1 MKLEYMLDHIPENI
15 RQHTT
20 KRTFQPGDVVVRKG
34 EKADHVYLLTAG
46 KLRVSNEFESGQRYT
61 FASLEVPDL
70 MGDLEVL
77 AGQEHF
83 AATNEAITECQMLS
97 MSAETFMQWMRTDN
111 DFAVAVAQLLASKMY
126 PTSNEAGRV
135 KFQPSQ
141 ERFEEYLAKR
151 LGDIETDL
159 FILHTSRQ
167 QIADDIGTSVKT
179 VNRCVTRMRDEGG
192 LSLLHGKI
200 TLNREQQERLREI
213 LQDIRAY

>member
-1 MKLEYMLDHIPENI
+1 MKLDYMLDHMPESI
-15 RQHTT
+15 RQHSTR
-20 KRTFQPGDVVVRKG
+20 RTFQPGEIVVRKG
-34 EKADHVYLLTAG
+34 DRADHVYLIMAG

-77 AGQEHF
+77 AGQECF
-83 AATNEAITECQMLS
+83 AATNEAITECQVLS
-97 MSAETFMQWMRTDN
+97 MTADTFLNWMKMDN
-111 DFAVAVAQLLASKMY
+111 DFAVAVARLLAAKMY

-179 VNRCVTRMRDEGG
+179 VNRCVTKMRDDGE
-192 LSLLHGKI
+192 LALLHGKI
-200 TLNREQQERLREI
+200 TLNREQQSKLRSAWGTEK
-213 LQDIRAY
+213 

>member
-1 MKLEYMLDHIPENI
+1 MKLDYMLDHMPDII
-15 RQHTT
+15 RQQTIR
-20 KRTFQPGDVVVRKG
+20 RTFQPGETVVRKG
-34 EKADHVYLLTAG
+34 EKADHVYLLMAG

-83 AATNEAITECQMLS
+83 AATNEAVTECQVLS
-97 MSAETFMQWMRTDN
+97 MTAETFLRWMKTDN
-111 DFAVAVAQLLASKMY
+111 DFAVAVARLLAAKMY

-179 VNRCVTRMRDEGG
+179 VNRCVTKMRDDGD
-192 LSLLHGKI
+192 LALLHGKI
-200 TLNREQQERLREI
+200 TLNRAQQERLKQ
-213 LQDIRAY
+213 LLGN

>member
-1 MKLEYMLDHIPENI
+1 MKLDYMLEHIPEEI

-20 KRTFQPGDVVVRKG
+20 KRTFQPGEIVVRKG
-34 EKADHVYLLTAG
+34 DKADHIYMITAG

-61 FASLEVPDL
+61 FASLAVPDII
-70 MGDLEVL
+70 GDLEVL
-77 AGQEHF
+77 AGQECF
-83 AATNEAITECQMLS
+83 AATNEAITECQVMS
-97 MSAETFMQWMRTDN
+97 MTAETFLHWMKTDN
-111 DFAVAVAQLLASKMY
+111 DFAVAVARLLAAKMY

-179 VNRCVTRMRDEGG
+179 VNRCVTKMRDDGD
-192 LSLLHGKI
+192 LALLHGKI
-200 TLNREQQERLREI
+200 TLNRQQQERLRAI
-213 LQDIRAY
+213 LKSED

>member
-34 EKADHVYLLTAG
+34 ERADHVYLLTAG

-179 VNRCVTRMRDEGG
+179 VNRCVTKMRDEGG

-200 TLNREQQERLREI
+200 TLNREQQERLRKI
-213 LQDIRAY
+213 LQDMN

>member
-1 MKLEYMLDHIPENI
+1 MKLDYMLDHMPESI
-15 RQHTT
+15 RQHSTR
-20 KRTFQPGDVVVRKG
+20 RTFQPGEIVVRKG
-34 EKADHVYLLTAG
+34 DRADHVYLIMAG

-77 AGQEHF
+77 AGQECF
-83 AATNEAITECQMLS
+83 AATNEAITECQVLS
-97 MSAETFMQWMRTDN
+97 MTADTFLNWMKMDN
-111 DFAVAVAQLLASKMY
+111 DFAVAVARLLAAKMY

-179 VNRCVTRMRDEGG
+179 VNRCVTKMRDDGE
-192 LSLLHGKI
+192 LALLHGKI
-200 TLNREQQERLREI
+200 TLNREQQSKLRSVWGTEK
-213 LQDIRAY
+213 

>member
-1 MKLEYMLDHIPENI
+1 MKLDYMLEHMPESI

-20 KRTFQPGDVVVRKG
+20 RRTFQPGEIVVRKG
-34 EKADHVYLLTAG
+34 DRADHVYLIMAG

-77 AGQEHF
+77 AGQECF
-83 AATNEAITECQMLS
+83 AATNEAITECQVLS
-97 MSAETFMQWMRTDN
+97 MTADTFLNWMKMDN
-111 DFAVAVAQLLASKMY
+111 DFAVAVARLLAAKMY

-179 VNRCVTRMRDEGG
+179 VNRCVTKMRDDGE
-192 LSLLHGKI
+192 LALLHGKI
-200 TLNREQQERLREI
+200 TLNREQQSKLRSVWGTEK
-213 LQDIRAY
+213 

>member
-34 EKADHVYLLTAG
+34 ERADHVYLLTAG

-70 MGDLEVL
+70 IGDLEVL

-179 VNRCVTRMRDEGG
+179 VNRCVTKMRDEGG

-200 TLNREQQERLREI
+200 TLNLEQQERLREI
-213 LQDIRAY
+213 LQDMN

>member
-1 MKLEYMLDHIPENI
+1 MKLDYMLDHMPENI

-20 KRTFQPGDVVVRKG
+20 KRTFQPGEIVVRKG
-34 EKADHVYLLTAG
+34 DKADHIYMITAG

-61 FASLEVPDL
+61 FASLAVPDII
-70 MGDLEVL
+70 GDLEVL
-77 AGQEHF
+77 AGQECF
-83 AATNEAITECQMLS
+83 ADTNEAITECQVMS
-97 MSAETFMQWMRTDN
+97 MTAETFLHWMKTDN
-111 DFAVAVAQLLASKMY
+111 DFAVAVARLLAAKMY

-179 VNRCVTRMRDEGG
+179 VNRCVTKMRDDGD
-192 LSLLHGKI
+192 LALLHGKI
-200 TLNREQQERLREI
+200 TLNRDQQARLRAICKRDE
-213 LQDIRAY
+213 

>member
-1 MKLEYMLDHIPENI
+1 MKLDYMLEHMPEEI
-15 RQHTT
+15 RQHAT
-20 KRTFQPGDVVVRKG
+20 KRTFQPGETVVRKG
-34 EKADHVYLLTAG
+34 ERADHIYLITAG
-46 KLRVSNEFESGQRYT
+46 RLRVSNEFESGQRYT
-61 FASLEVPDL
+61 FASLAVPDII
-70 MGDLEVL
+70 GDLEVL
-77 AGQEHF
+77 AGQECF
-83 AATNEAITECQMLS
+83 AATNEAVTECQVLS
-97 MSAETFMQWMRTDN
+97 MTAETFLHWMRTDN
-111 DFAVAVAQLLASKMY
+111 DFAVAVARLLAAKMY

-179 VNRCVTRMRDEGG
+179 VNRCVTKMRDDGD

-200 TLNREQQERLREI
+200 TLNRQQQDRLRS
-213 LQDIRAY
+213 LLTTVD

>member
-1 MKLEYMLDHIPENI
+1 MKLDYMLDHIPDTI

-20 KRTFQPGDVVVRKG
+20 QRNFQPGDVVVRKG
-34 EKADHVYLLTAG
+34 DRADHVYVITAG

-70 MGDLEVL
+70 IGDLEVL

-83 AATNEAITECQMLS
+83 AATNEAVTECKVLS
-97 MSAETFMQWMRTDN
+97 MTAETFMHWLRIDN

-179 VNRCVTRMRDEGG
+179 VNRCVTKMRDDGN

-200 TLNREQQERLREI
+200 TLNRDQQERLRK
-213 LQDIRAY
+213 LLNNVD

>member
-1 MKLEYMLDHIPENI
+1 MKLKYMLDHIPENI

-179 VNRCVTRMRDEGG
+179 VNRCVTKMRDEGG

-213 LQDIRAY
+213 LQDMN

>member
-1 MKLEYMLDHIPENI
+1 MKLDYMLDHMPESI
-15 RQHTT
+15 RQHSTR
-20 KRTFQPGDVVVRKG
+20 RTFQPGEIVVRKG
-34 EKADHVYLLTAG
+34 DRADHVYLIMAG

-77 AGQEHF
+77 AGQECF
-83 AATNEAITECQMLS
+83 AATNEAITECQVLS
-97 MSAETFMQWMRTDN
+97 MTADTFLNWMKMDN
-111 DFAVAVAQLLASKMY
+111 DFAVAVARLLAAKMY

-141 ERFEEYLAKR
+141 DRFEEYLAKR

-179 VNRCVTRMRDEGG
+179 VNRCVTKMRDDGE
-192 LSLLHGKI
+192 LALLHGKI
-200 TLNREQQERLREI
+200 TLNREQQSRLRSVWGTEK
-213 LQDIRAY
+213 